1 MPGEA
6 IIRVNI
12 KPKAKAN
19 AQVSEK
25 ALEVKDKQDRIMSS
39 GKLMLEGIKPI
50 VNDTL
55 KQLKQVLEDKGIE
68 VSPSSVMKLVREA
81 MQIVEHTSLKG
92 IQQKELVN
100 ELLLRIF
107 NDTVSLSEE
116 HKKMCEELVNS
127 GIIGETVELVVGATK
142 GELDV
147 NQLQEVVKET
157 ASCCFAFIKK
167 HK

>member
-6 IIRVNI
+6 IIRVNV

-25 ALEVKDKQDRIMSS
+25 AVEGKDNQDRILSS

-55 KQLKQVLEDKGIE
+55 KQLKQVLEEKGIE
-68 VSPSSVMKLVREA
+68 VSPSSVMILVREA
-81 MQIVEHTSLKG
+81 MQIVEQTALKG

-100 ELLLRIF
+100 ELLLRLF
-107 NDTVSLSEE
+107 AEVSLSEE
-116 HKKMCEELVNS
+116 QKKMCEELVNS
-127 GIIGETVELVVGATK
+127 GIVGETIELVVDATK
-142 GELDV
+142 GELNI
-147 NQLQEVVKET
+147 NQLQDVAKET
-157 ASCCFAFIKK
+157 ASCCFAFLKK